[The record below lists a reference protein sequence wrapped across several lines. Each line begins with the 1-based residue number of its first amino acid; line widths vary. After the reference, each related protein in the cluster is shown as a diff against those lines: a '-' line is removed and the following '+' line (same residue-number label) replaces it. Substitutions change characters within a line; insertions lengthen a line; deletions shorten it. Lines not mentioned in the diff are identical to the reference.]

1 MPMENIP
8 KFCVRWHTFLVKIPI
23 LLPLRQVEA
32 WCFAN
37 IKDFS
42 KTVGL
47 SNICYTD
54 RKKSLNT

>member
-1 MPMENIP
+1 MPMGNIP

-42 KTVGL
+42 KTPL
-47 SNICYTD
+47 THSKFPAIM
-54 RKKSLNT
+54 SL